1 MSWVVL
7 CLIVAFVFAICAFFD
22 NYIADELFKDK
33 LPQAVKVYNC
43 FFYPAV
49 ALLIALIFGI
59 KSMPFQTALIV
70 FASGIIHSLS
80 SIPYFL
86 ALRDEETTTAATYYQ
101 LQPVLCFFADIF
113 ILGKVITYQQINALI
128 IIIMAPIVIA
138 IAERGKG
145 KRSRKKHLRGGL
157 YLVLY
162 VLIASVSTVMFARV
176 SDGAADS
183 MSLLFW
189 YILGRAFFDTVGSL
203 AHKTWRKRAKDVW
216 RSNRLKVFTI
226 YIIAAAAYTAGDF
239 LLRYTLSLTN
249 SSFATAIT
257 NAAELILTF
266 ILGIILTLIWPKFGR
281 EKLDKR
287 NIAAHLIAVIMVI
300 ISIIMIQ

>member
-7 CLIVAFVFAICAFFD
+7 CLIVAFLFAICAFFD
-22 NYIADELFKDK
+22 NYITDVIFKDK
-33 LPQAVKVYNC
+33 LPQSVKAYNC
-43 FFYPAV
+43 FFYPVV
-49 ALLIALIFGI
+49 AILIALIFGVE
-59 KSMPFQTALIV
+59 SMPLQTALIV
-70 FASGIIHSLS
+70 FASGIIHSIS

-157 YLVLY
+157 YLILY
-162 VLIASVSTVMFARV
+162 VLIASLSTVMFARA
-176 SDGAADS
+176 SDGSADS

-189 YILGRAFFDTVGSL
+189 YILGRAFFDTVGTL
-203 AHKTWRKRAKDVW
+203 AHKTWRNRAKEVF
-216 RSNRLKVFTI
+216 RSNRAKVLGVYLASAIT
-226 YIIAAAAYTAGDF
+226 YTVGDF

-257 NAAELILTF
+257 NATELILTF

-287 NIAAHLIAVIMVI
+287 NIAAHLVAVIMVI
-300 ISIIMIQ
+300 ASIIMIQ